1 MHDMNPGLTGG
12 QPADRGWRER
22 AACRGVDPELFFPT
36 AEPGPVHDEQV
47 AAAKWVCARCPVR
60 EPCLTEALARIPY
73 GVAGGLTEHERR
85 ELHAQRTR
93 AAATSTR
100 RYGDGQ
106 EIRSVGLCDGWTRSQ
121 RADLGR
127 ALLAAGRRVELVA
140 RTCGVSTRTVERWAT
155 AHTAREGSHGGN
167 RAPLGSPTPI
177 DPLAGTSAAEGLER
191 R

>member
-1 MHDMNPGLTGG
+1 MSDTTPGSTSGPL
-12 QPADRGWRER
+12 ADRGWRDR

-36 AEPGPVHDEQV
+36 AESGPTYDEQV

-60 EPCLTEALARIPY
+60 EHCLGEALARIPY
-73 GVAGGLTEHERR
+73 GIAGGLTEHERR
-85 ELHAQRTR
+85 ELPRDQRTR
-93 AAATSTR
+93 TVR

-106 EIRSVGLCDGWTRSQ
+106 EIRSVGLCDGWTRAQ

-127 ALLAAGRRVELVA
+127 TLLAGGRPIELVA

-177 DPLAGTSAAEGLER
+177 NPLAGISAAEGHESR
-191 R
+191 